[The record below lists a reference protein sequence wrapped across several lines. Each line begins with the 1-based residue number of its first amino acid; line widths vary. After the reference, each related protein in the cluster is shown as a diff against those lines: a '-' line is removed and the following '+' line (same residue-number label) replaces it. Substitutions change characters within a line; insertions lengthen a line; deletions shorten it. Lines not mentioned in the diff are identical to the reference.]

1 MLRILNLYESVQLTK
16 AKVQKLSLE
25 SFNFPEIEADVLR
38 LDAIDEVISG
48 NKWFKLK
55 WHLIQAFEND
65 AKGIATFGGAY
76 SNHLVA
82 TAAACQRIGFP
93 CVGFIRGEPS
103 YSPSTSIVQMK
114 ALGMQLEYIN
124 RQSYKS
130 KEELQLL
137 WTKNYPEYYWVPEG
151 GAGIQGVKGGMEIME
166 LLPEN
171 NYSRVFCAI
180 GTGTTMAGLLESST
194 NHQLICGV
202 PVLKWSE
209 AEMNSLTFLQE
220 TAKQNF
226 KLYPGYHEGGY
237 AKWNKNLIDFMN
249 RLFSE
254 TGIPTDFVYTGKLF
268 KAVLDLMRK
277 GEIKSGEKIMLVHSG
292 GLQGNRSLPP
302 GTLIY

>member
-1 MLRILNLYESVQLTK
+1 
-16 AKVQKLSLE
+16 
-25 SFNFPEIEADVLR
+25 
-38 LDAIDEVISG
+38 
-48 NKWFKLK
+48 
-55 WHLIQAFEND
+55 
-65 AKGIATFGGAY
+65 
-76 SNHLVA
+76 
-82 TAAACQRIGFP
+82 
-93 CVGFIRGEPS
+93 
-103 YSPSTSIVQMK
+103 
-114 ALGMQLEYIN
+114 
-124 RQSYKS
+124 
-130 KEELQLL
+130 
-137 WTKNYPEYYWVPEG
+137 
-151 GAGIQGVKGGMEIME
+151 
-166 LLPEN
+166 
-171 NYSRVFCAI
+171 
-180 GTGTTMAGLLESST
+180 MAGLLESST